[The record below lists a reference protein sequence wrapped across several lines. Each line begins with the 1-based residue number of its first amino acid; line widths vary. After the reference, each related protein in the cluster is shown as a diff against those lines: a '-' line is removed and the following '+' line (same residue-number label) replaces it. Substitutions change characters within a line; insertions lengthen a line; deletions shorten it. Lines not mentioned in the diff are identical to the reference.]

1 MSKKIKNNQFLAAEL
16 LASGMKAKEVALHV
30 RVTEETISRWKQK
43 SEFNHIVNDFTQKF
57 LNELLEEQIHLFA
70 LSLDCIK
77 HVLNDNKIDPIK
89 RSFVALRYINAVRSL
104 NANNAGLKDKLFQQN
119 YNIKI

>member
-57 LNELLEEQIHLFA
+57 LNELL
-70 LSLDCIK
+70 
-77 HVLNDNKIDPIK
+77 
-89 RSFVALRYINAVRSL
+89 
-104 NANNAGLKDKLFQQN
+104 
-119 YNIKI
+119 

>member
-89 RSFVALRYINAVRSL
+89 RSFVALRYINAVRNL
-104 NANNAGLKDKLFQQN
+104 NANNAGLKDKLFQQK
-119 YNIKI
+119 YNITN

>member
-1 MSKKIKNNQFLAAEL
+1 MSSKLKNNQLLAAEL

-43 SEFNHIVNDFTQKF
+43 SEFNHIINDFTQKF

-89 RSFVALRYINAVRSL
+89 IYVVF
-104 NANNAGLKDKLFQQN
+104 LK
-119 YNIKI
+119 I

>member
-104 NANNAGLKDKLFQQN
+104 NTNNAGLKDKLFQQN
-119 YNIKI
+119 YNITI

>member
-77 HVLNDNKIDPIK
+77 HVLNDNTIDPIK
-89 RSFVALRYINAVRSL
+89 RSFVALRYINAVGSL
-104 NANNAGLKDKLFQQN
+104 NANNSGLKDKLFQQN
-119 YNIKI
+119 YNITN